1 MSEKGAFETRPA
13 CNCSLGCAPLESGG
27 EKSVGTM
34 HVAPKAHA
42 SARLERDALLG
53 ENGVA
58 RQGLELGVRSSE
70 LVGDRL
76 VFGFQDAAGRVY
88 QPAAGLYEPRSRTQ
102 DGALLLRELRH
113 CLVRVAPFEV
123 GIAAQGAES
132 TARRIDQN
140 AVELPRQPLCPPVVI
155 PRSR

>member
-1 MSEKGAFETRPA
+1 MVAEARHPVAIVALKAVHTVIFA
-13 CNCSLGCAPLESGG
+13 G
-27 EKSVGTM
+27 ELS
-34 HVAPKAHA
+34 AHA

-102 DGALLLRELRH
+102 DGALLLRELGH

-140 AVELPRQPLCPPVVI
+140 AVELPRQPLCPHVVI
-155 PRSR
+155 APKGRSRGHW